1 MGWADTEENLAACV
15 ERFEQDP
22 TGAIDQ
28 LLTLA
33 AEAAAA
39 GGAGP
44 ACSYLH
50 VAVQALSAVE
60 MPERAMEVAQQGVEL
75 AREAGIPEAVAVF
88 EAVISGAPSVP
99 QVVEQL
105 YARAAE
111 DLAAATTEA
120 DELVALAAGNGDMGA
135 EASFAGMAAELHH
148 ALGQLDQARAHADRA
163 LEIARMAQDDEAM
176 EAFIDL
182 VARVAGPT
190 SVHWP
195 VRLRIDALVA
205 SARASGPAG
214 AAVDAVAAADSAQG
228 AGEALAEA
236 SMRNLAAQLLA
247 ASGDT
252 FAALPHAE
260 RARDIAKEVG
270 DAEAEGSFEAL
281 VQSLQPN

>member
-105 YARAAE
+105 YH
-111 DLAAATTEA
+111 
-120 DELVALAAGNGDMGA
+120 GGG
-135 EASFAGMAAELHH
+135 
-148 ALGQLDQARAHADRA
+148 
-163 LEIARMAQDDEAM
+163 
-176 EAFIDL
+176 
-182 VARVAGPT
+182 
-190 SVHWP
+190 
-195 VRLRIDALVA
+195 
-205 SARASGPAG
+205 
-214 AAVDAVAAADSAQG
+214 
-228 AGEALAEA
+228 
-236 SMRNLAAQLLA
+236 
-247 ASGDT
+247 
-252 FAALPHAE
+252 
-260 RARDIAKEVG
+260 
-270 DAEAEGSFEAL
+270 
-281 VQSLQPN
+281 